1 MPKIRFVFLFILAL
15 VIIFAYYA
23 NAYDLPRFFPFNKEN
38 ALSEWQEK
46 IFKNKVLYRVE
57 PKREGGY
64 LLAKSDKACSG
75 IFYKI
80 KFNPKEYPL
89 VSWKWKVIT
98 FPDKDRA
105 KKTYGGWLERDD
117 YAARVYII
125 FPAFIFT
132 NTRAIEY
139 IWDETL
145 PEGTILT
152 SPYWHNIKL
161 MVIESGRKNIGQWV
175 LAERNIYED
184 YRRAFRAKAGG
195 VGAIALMTDTD
206 NTLSTA
212 EALYKEIKVGF
223 KQ

>member
-15 VIIFAYYA
+15 AIIFAYYA

-89 VSWKWKVIT
+89 VSWKWKVLT
-98 FPDKDRA
+98 FPKKDKNKDVR
-105 KKTYGGWLERDD
+105 GGWLERDD